1 MGNNS
6 PDYTHIPVICIANH
20 KGGVGKT
27 TTTAAL
33 AYLFANEE
41 KWNVLLIDA
50 DAQTNLTQT
59 MRTSCDGRIDIQSAV
74 ISRIKN
80 IDINIDVFILPTQ
93 YERIDMIPGNLM
105 IENEN
110 FLSQVR
116 RAKLEEDI
124 NPWQEVIEDAKQL
137 GKYDIILLDSHPS
150 VGMDTL
156 LPMQACD
163 KILVPMEADERSV
176 AGLSQ
181 VYQNIIKSR
190 RRANPHIKLLGY
202 FFNKVKGNTNSTKDY
217 IPSARAD
224 IPQMIAKLNNNHP
237 EGICFDATIRDSED
251 VRKSINFHCAVTA
264 KFKNKKI
271 AQDFKNLHDEII
283 EVLQFERRKTDCQ

>member
-1 MGNNS
+1 MIAELQENNAS
-6 PDYTHIPVICIANH
+6 SVLCVANH

-33 AYLFANEE
+33 AYLFATKAKCE
-41 KWNVLLIDA
+41 VLLLDA

-59 MRTSCDGRIDIQSAV
+59 MKTPCDGRIDIQSAV

-80 IDINIDVFILPTQ
+80 IDIGIDSFILPTQ
-93 YERIDMIPGNLM
+93 YKHIDMIPGSLM

-124 NPWQEVIEDAKQL
+124 NPWQEVMEAAKKL
-137 GKYDIILLDSHPS
+137 NRYKVIIVDSHPS

-181 VYQNIIKSR
+181 VYQNILKSR
-190 RRANPHIKLLGY
+190 RRANPNIRLLGY
-202 FFNKVKGNTNSTKDY
+202 FFNKVKSNTNSAKDY
-217 IPSARAD
+217 IPSAREG
-224 IPQMIAKLNNNHP
+224 IPKMIAKLNNGSD
-237 EGICFDATIRDSED
+237 EGICFNTTVRDSED
-251 VRKSINFHCAVTA
+251 ARKSVNFHCAVTA

-271 AQDFKNLHDEII
+271 SKDFEALYNEII
-283 EVLQFERRKTDCQ
+283 EVL